1 MYLPVLLRRLVGDLF
16 EHLGEMGEV
25 IIPHLGGD
33 DADRKARIF
42 QKLLSLPHLFHH
54 DIILEGLSGLLLEE
68 PGEIFLIQVN
78 ITCHI
83 CSGNVLAEILLD
95 IGNCQCHRILVSRF
109 LLILCIF
116 PENAFLSFRIA
127 GGPL

>member
-78 ITCHI
+78 ITC
-83 CSGNVLAEILLD
+83 LLYTSD
-95 IGNCQCHRILVSRF
+95 AAD
-109 LLILCIF
+109 
-116 PENAFLSFRIA
+116 E
-127 GGPL
+127 